1 MGEKTPSPQQQQ
13 QYKPSGPLLS
23 STLTTARAWSAHQW
37 TGRRILLSR
46 QAVGIFQFSVNLLKS
61 YIRREMPQD
70 KAPVCREQLLDLV
83 NVLVCSLV
91 LSVATTLFS
100 ILVKYYSSISFLNR
114 SAADFRNFEADS
126 LQKVSSQYSW
136 LHKNCNAQK
145 GNFNGL
151 LFAES
156 YLRIFRNKVFLAA
169 KATQ

>member
-1 MGEKTPSPQQQQ
+1 
-13 QYKPSGPLLS
+13 
-23 STLTTARAWSAHQW
+23 
-37 TGRRILLSR
+37 
-46 QAVGIFQFSVNLLKS
+46 
-61 YIRREMPQD
+61 MPQD
-70 KAPVCREQLLDLV
+70 KAPVCREQVLDLV
-83 NVLVCSLV
+83 NLLVCSLV

-156 YLRIFRNKVFLAA
+156 YLRIFRNQVFQVKFPL
-169 KATQ
+169 KID

>member
-1 MGEKTPSPQQQQ
+1 
-13 QYKPSGPLLS
+13 
-23 STLTTARAWSAHQW
+23 
-37 TGRRILLSR
+37 
-46 QAVGIFQFSVNLLKS
+46 
-61 YIRREMPQD
+61 MPQD

-136 LHKNCNAQK
+136 LQKNCNAQK

-169 KATQ
+169 KAAQ